1 MHLHLCQRKFG
12 IAKKTLF
19 FFANKICWLP
29 IKARQSWAI
38 PLYPT
43 QSNMAWFSFSRD
55 SLVTKI
61 FPTLLSRFVNTNLL
75 VSLSYVCQLSK
86 CDAGDTMRCTYV
98 SIFTS
103 ASFKICNFDSS
114 KICKDNFNTAFAFET
129 DHIRKKHENAHRPPS
144 LCLPYFL
151 TFIGYICLTF
161 LHCVFSSLSSM
172 HSDPLRFVCQASFNL
187 YTF

>member
-1 MHLHLCQRKFG
+1 
-12 IAKKTLF
+12 
-19 FFANKICWLP
+19 
-29 IKARQSWAI
+29 
-38 PLYPT
+38 
-43 QSNMAWFSFSRD
+43 MAWFSFSRD

-114 KICKDNFNTAFAFET
+114 KICKDNFNTAFTFET
-129 DHIRKKHENAHRPPS
+129 DHIQAMLNPP
-144 LCLPYFL
+144 
-151 TFIGYICLTF
+151 
-161 LHCVFSSLSSM
+161 
-172 HSDPLRFVCQASFNL
+172 RFVCQASTFQGEPLIKKYACCCFFSKIYFPWPLLDTQMFFNVQAFFL
-187 YTF
+187 SNEGNNLS

>member
-1 MHLHLCQRKFG
+1 MQNRDHLYHCQTKFG
-12 IAKKTLF
+12 IAKKCMF
-19 FFANKICWLP
+19 CFANKICWLP

-114 KICKDNFNTAFAFET
+114 KICKDNFNTAFTFET
-129 DHIRKKHENAHRPPS
+129 DHIPKKHENAHRPPS
-144 LCLPYFL
+144 LCLPCFL
-151 TFIGYICLTF
+151 TLVTFAWLFSTVCFQVCLQCTSTPFI
-161 LHCVFSSLSSM
+161 LSAK
-172 HSDPLRFVCQASFNL
+172 LL